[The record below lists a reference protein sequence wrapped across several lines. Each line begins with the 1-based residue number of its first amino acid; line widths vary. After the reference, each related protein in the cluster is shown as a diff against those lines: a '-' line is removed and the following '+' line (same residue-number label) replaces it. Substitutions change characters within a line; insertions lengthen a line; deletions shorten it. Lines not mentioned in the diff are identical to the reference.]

1 MAANMHNQDDK
12 HQSFHENDE
21 QPYIEPAWVKRVKL
35 ASLIM
40 GLMIVAG
47 LVLLVYGLATKMGSY
62 GERMLKTDRNFTYPE
77 TMRPVGATAGAEGMI
92 LLELEDKDGAKVLVH
107 IDPASKKVIST
118 TILSQGSVLGFED

>member
-1 MAANMHNQDDK
+1 MAATMHNQDDK

-62 GERMLKTDRNFTYPE
+62 GERMLKTDRSFTYPE
-77 TMRPVGATAGAEGMI
+77 NMRPVGATAGAEGTI
-92 LLELEDKDGAKVLVH
+92 LLELEDKNGVQVLVH
-107 IDPASKKVIST
+107 IDPAKQKDHQHDNAFT
-118 TILSQGSVLGFED
+118 RGRAGL